1 MRRILIF
8 LLFILCGVAV
18 SAQMS
23 DDQIIKYVQEQLAKG
38 VSQEQIVFDLNKKG
52 VTLQQIQRM
61 RDKYEKQQSTGGI
74 LGNTF
79 PETGAGNTNVNINR
93 TRTKPGEQ
101 QSFNMIN
108 PAEPTTT
115 EGTGTRMSRKDREQ
129 QDKENIQ
136 NLYNESMF
144 LFVDSVYLLR
154 QSLLPKK
161 KEIYGHNIFK
171 SQDLSFEPSVN
182 LATPQNYRLG
192 PGDEVIIDIWGES
205 QITVQDIISPDG
217 IIMVQDLGPVYL
229 GGKTVQEADTYI
241 KKVFSQIYSGLEGEG
256 SNSNIRLSLGQ
267 NRSVLV
273 NVMGEVEFPGTYQ
286 ISSFATVFNAI
297 YMAGGV
303 NDLGSLRDIKLIHEN
318 EEMAVIDMYDYL
330 RNGKVQDDIRISDND
345 VVIVSPHS
353 LLVNIDGRIRRP
365 MLYEMTE
372 EETLSNLIEYAG
384 GLESDAYRKDVRVVR
399 MGDFQRQIFT
409 VSKEQQE
416 SFKLVDGDSIY
427 VDSIQLTFA
436 NMAEVRGAV
445 YRPGQ
450 FQIDGDIT
458 TVRQLIEAAG
468 GLKEEA
474 FPSRALLSRTNPD
487 KTLTNLSVDIK
498 GLIEGTAEDVT
509 LRNNDILFIP
519 SLFDIGEIKTF
530 SVYGEVLFPGDY
542 RYADNTSIEDLILQ
556 AGGLR
561 EDASLSKVDVVRRN
575 RDKDATEKTETLAE
589 TYSFS
594 INEDLSIQ
602 DNDFRLEPYD
612 EVYIRRSPGY
622 AVNRRVIV
630 EGEVTFPGYYS
641 LATNNERLSDIM
653 KRVGP
658 FSNEAYPEGARL
670 ERKMTDDERN
680 RMHDIAEI
688 LAGNDT
694 LALAKALEALKNTTT
709 FDVGINLKEA
719 TNKPGSAADIVLR
732 DGDRIIVP
740 VFTNTVKINGEVMFS
755 NTTPF
760 VKGKS
765 LKYYIEKAGG
775 YSQRAKR
782 SKAYVVYMNGS
793 VAKAKKRS
801 SKLVQPGCEI
811 VVPARQE
818 REGLK
823 ATEILSLGSTS
834 ASLATVVLA
843 LMNLVK

>member
-1 MRRILIF
+1 MRKYLVLSLF
-8 LLFILCGVAV
+8 LLSGLTAF
-18 SAQMS
+18 AQMS
-23 DDQIIKYVQEQLAKG
+23 EDKIIQYVQEQQAKG
-38 VSQEQIVFDLNKKG
+38 VSQEQIVYDLNKKG
-52 VTLQQIQRM
+52 VTLQQLQRM
-61 RDKYEKQQSTGGI
+61 REKYEKQQSTGV
-74 LGNTF
+74 LGNTV
-79 PETGAGNTNVNINR
+79 PAQGSSVSRSRTGQ
-93 TRTKPGEQ
+93 GE
-101 QSFNMIN
+101 SFNLLA
-108 PAEPTTT
+108 PAERPGLSGSVATDSKTL
-115 EGTGTRMSRKDREQ
+115 EQ
-129 QDKENIQ
+129 ERLQSMYD
-136 NLYNESMF
+136 ESMF
-144 LFVDSVYLLR
+144 LFVDSIYLLK

-161 KEIYGHNIFK
+161 KEIYGHDIFK
-171 SQDLSFEPSVN
+171 NQSLTFEPSAN
-182 LATPQNYRLG
+182 LATPLNYRLG
-192 PGDEVIIDIWGES
+192 PGDEVIIDIWGAS
-205 QITVQDIISPDG
+205 QSTIQQVISPDG
-217 IIMVQDLGPVYL
+217 NIMVEDLGPVYL
-229 GGKTVQEADTYI
+229 NGKTIQEADEYI
-241 KKVFSQIYSGLEGEG
+241 KKVFSQIYSGLGGEN
-256 SNSNIRLSLGQ
+256 SNSSIKLSLGQ

-273 NVMGEVEFPGTYQ
+273 NVMGDVENPGTYQ
-286 ISSFATVFNAI
+286 VSSFATVFNAI

-303 NDLGSLRDIKLIHEN
+303 NDLGSLRNIKLYHEN
-318 EEMAVIDMYDYL
+318 EEVATVDMYDYI
-330 RNGKVQDDIRISDND
+330 RNGKVQDDIRLNDND

-365 MLYEMTE
+365 MLYEMTQE
-372 EETLSNLIEYAG
+372 ESLADLIDYAG
-384 GLESDAYRKDVRVVR
+384 GLESDAYKKDVRVIR

-409 VSKEQQE
+409 VSKEQQAG
-416 SFKLVDGDSIY
+416 FKLVDGDSVY
-427 VDSIQLTFA
+427 VDSIQVSFA

-458 TVRQLIEAAG
+458 TVRQLVEAAG
-468 GLKEEA
+468 GLKEDA
-474 FPSRALLSRTNPD
+474 FPARALLSRTNPD
-487 KTLTNLSVDIK
+487 KTLTNLAIDIK
-498 GLIEGTAEDVT
+498 GLMEGTAQDET
-509 LRNNDILFIP
+509 LRNNDVLFIP
-519 SLFDIGEIKTF
+519 SLFDVGEVKTF

-556 AGGLR
+556 AGGLK
-561 EDASLSKVDVVRRN
+561 EDASLTKVDVVRRN
-575 RDKDATEKTETLAE
+575 RDKEATEKTQSLAE
-589 TYSFS
+589 TFSFS

-622 AVNRRVIV
+622 SVNRRVIV

-653 KRVGP
+653 ERVGQ
-658 FSNEAYPEGARL
+658 FSSEAYPEGARL
-670 ERKMTDDERN
+670 ERKMTDDERA

-688 LAGNDT
+688 LAGNDSI
-694 LALAKALEALKNTTT
+694 ALAKAVEKLENMTT

-719 TNKPGSAADIVLR
+719 VEKPGGAADIVLR

-760 VKGKS
+760 VKGKN

-775 YSQRAKR
+775 YSQRAKK

-811 VVPARQE
+811 VVPARQQ
-818 REGLK
+818 REGLT

-843 LMNLVK
+843 LMNLLK

>member
-1 MRRILIF
+1 MRKVLLL
-8 LLFILCGVAV
+8 LLFILSGIAV

-23 DDQIIKYVQEQLAKG
+23 DEKVIEYIRDQQAKG
-38 VSQEQIVFDLNKKG
+38 ISQEQIVFDLNKKG
-52 VTLQQIQRM
+52 VSMQQLQRM
-61 RDKYEKQQSTGGI
+61 REKYDKQQSTGV
-74 LGNTF
+74 LGNTTDN
-79 PETGAGNTNVNINR
+79 TGSTSR
-93 TRTKPGEQ
+93 TRTR
-101 QSFNMIN
+101 QSDGFNLVK
-108 PAEPTTT
+108 PAEPL
-115 EGTGTRMSRKDREQ
+115 Q
-129 QDKENIQ
+129 QDKTVRKLNDKDKETREKEQ
-136 NLYNESMF
+136 LQMLYDESMF
-144 LFVDSVYLLR
+144 LFVDSMYLLKM
-154 QSLLPKK
+154 SLLPQR
-161 KEIYGHNIFK
+161 KEIYGHDIFK
-171 SQDLSFEPSVN
+171 NRDMTFEPSAN

-192 PGDEVIIDIWGES
+192 PGDEVIIDIWGDS
-205 QITVQDIISPDG
+205 QTSIQEVISPDG
-217 IIMVQDLGPVYL
+217 NIMVDGLGPVYL
-229 GGKTVQEADTYI
+229 NGKTVQEADVYI
-241 KKVFSQIYSGLEGEG
+241 KKVFSQIYSGLDGAD
-256 SNSNIRLSLGQ
+256 SKSNIKLSLGQ

-273 NVMGEVEFPGTYQ
+273 NVMGDVEYPGTYQ
-286 ISSFATVFNAI
+286 VSSFATVFNAI

-303 NDLGSLRDIKLIHEN
+303 SDLGSLRNIKLYREN
-318 EEMAVIDMYDYL
+318 KEVATVDMYEYI
-330 RNGKVQDDIRISDND
+330 RNGKVQDDIRINDND

-372 EETLSNLIEYAG
+372 DESLETLIDYAG
-384 GLESDAYRKDVRVVR
+384 GLESDAYRKDVRVIR
-399 MGDFQRQIFT
+399 MGEFQRQIFT
-409 VSKEQQE
+409 VSKEQQS
-416 SFKLVDGDSIY
+416 SFKLMDGDSVY

-498 GLIEGTAEDVT
+498 GLMEGTAPDEE
-509 LRNNDILFIP
+509 LRNNDVLFIP
-519 SLFDIGEIKTF
+519 SLFDVGEIKTF

-542 RYADNTSIEDLILQ
+542 KYADNTSIEDLILQ
-556 AGGLR
+556 AGGLK
-561 EDASLSKVDVVRRN
+561 EDASLTKVDVVRRN
-575 RDKDATEKTETLAE
+575 RNKDAVEKTSELAE
-589 TYSFS
+589 TFSFS

-612 EVYIRRSPGY
+612 EVYVRRSPGY
-622 AVNRRVIV
+622 AVNRRIIV

-641 LATNNERLSDIM
+641 LATNSERLSDIM
-653 KRVGP
+653 NRVGQ
-658 FSNEAYPEGARL
+658 FSPEAYPEGARL
-670 ERKMTDDERN
+670 ERKMTDDERI

-694 LALAKALEALKNTTT
+694 IALAKALEKLETVTT

-719 TNKPGSAADIVLR
+719 TDKPGSAADIVLR

-755 NTTPF
+755 NTTPY

-823 ATEILSLGSTS
+823 PTEILSLGSTS

-843 LMNLVK
+843 LMNLLK

>member
-1 MRRILIF
+1 MRKYLVLLLF
-8 LLFILCGVAV
+8 LLSGFTAF
-18 SAQMS
+18 AQMS
-23 DDQIIKYVQEQLAKG
+23 EDKIIQYVMEQQAKG
-38 VSQEQIVFDLNKKG
+38 VPQEQIVFELNKKG
-52 VTLQQIQRM
+52 VTIQQLQKM
-61 RDKYEKQQSTGGI
+61 REKYEKQQSTGV
-74 LGNTF
+74 LGNTVSSQGLSTSRSR
-79 PETGAGNTNVNINR
+79 TGQ
-93 TRTKPGEQ
+93 GE
-101 QSFNMIN
+101 SLNYLT
-108 PAEPTTT
+108 PAEQP
-115 EGTGTRMSRKDREQ
+115 GYSGGSVVKDSKTLEQ
-129 QDKENIQ
+129 EKLQ
-136 NLYNESMF
+136 NMYNESMF
-144 LFVDSVYLLR
+144 LFVDSIYLLK

-161 KEIYGHNIFK
+161 REIYGHDIFK
-171 SQDLSFEPSVN
+171 NQTLTFEPSVN

-192 PGDEVIIDIWGES
+192 PGDEVIIDIWGAS
-205 QITVQDIISPDG
+205 QSTIQQVISPDG
-217 IIMVQDLGPVYL
+217 NIMVEDLGPVYL
-229 GGKTVQEADTYI
+229 NGKTVQEADEYI
-241 KKVFSQIYSGLEGEG
+241 KKVFSQIYSGLDGAD
-256 SNSNIRLSLGQ
+256 SRSSIKLSLGQ

-273 NVMGEVEFPGTYQ
+273 NVMGDVENPGTYQ
-286 ISSFATVFNAI
+286 VSSFATVFNAI

-303 NDLGSLRDIKLIHEN
+303 NDLGSLRNIKLYHEN
-318 EEMAVIDMYDYL
+318 EEVATVDMYDYI
-330 RNGKVQDDIRISDND
+330 RNGKVQDDIRLNDND

-365 MLYEMTE
+365 MLYEMTDE
-372 EETLSNLIEYAG
+372 ESLADLIDYAG
-384 GLESDAYRKDVRVVR
+384 GLESDAYKKDVRVIR
-399 MGDFQRQIFT
+399 MGDFQREIFT
-409 VSKEQQE
+409 VSKEQQAG
-416 SFKLVDGDSIY
+416 FKLVDGDSIY
-427 VDSIQLTFA
+427 VDSIQVTFA

-445 YRPGQ
+445 YRPGK

-458 TVRQLIEAAG
+458 TVKGLVEAAG
-468 GLKEEA
+468 GLKEDA
-474 FPSRALLSRTNPD
+474 FPARALLSRTNPD
-487 KTLTNLSVDIK
+487 KTLTNLAIDIK
-498 GLIEGTAEDVT
+498 GLMEGTAQDET
-509 LRNNDILFIP
+509 LRNNDVLFIP
-519 SLFDIGEIKTF
+519 SLFDVGEIKTF

-556 AGGLR
+556 AGGLK
-561 EDASLSKVDVVRRN
+561 EDASLTKVDVVRRN
-575 RDKDATEKTETLAE
+575 RDKEAVEKTQSLAE
-589 TYSFS
+589 TFSFS

-622 AVNRRVIV
+622 SVNRRVIV

-653 KRVGP
+653 ERVGQ
-658 FSNEAYPEGARL
+658 FSTEAYPEGARL
-670 ERKMTDDERN
+670 ERKMTDDERA

-688 LAGNDT
+688 LAGNDSI
-694 LALAKALEALKNTTT
+694 ALAKAVNKLQNMTT

-719 TNKPGSAADIVLR
+719 VEKPGGPADIVLR

-760 VKGKS
+760 VKGKN

-811 VVPARQE
+811 VVPARQQ
-818 REGLK
+818 REGLT

-834 ASLATVVLA
+834 ASLATVTLA
-843 LMNLVK
+843 LMNLLK

>member
-1 MRRILIF
+1 MRKILVL
-8 LLFILCGVAV
+8 LLFIMSGIAV

-23 DDQIIKYVQEQLAKG
+23 DEKVIEYIRDQQAKG
-38 VSQEQIVFDLNKKG
+38 ISQEQIVFDLNKKG
-52 VTLQQIQRM
+52 VSMQQLQRM
-61 RDKYEKQQSTGGI
+61 REKYDKQQSTGV
-74 LGNTF
+74 LGNTMDN
-79 PETGAGNTNVNINR
+79 AGSVSR
-93 TRTKPGEQ
+93 TRVR
-101 QSFNMIN
+101 QSDGFNIVK
-108 PAEPTTT
+108 PAEPI
-115 EGTGTRMSRKDREQ
+115 Q
-129 QDKENIQ
+129 QDKTVKKLSDQDKEARDKEQ
-136 NLYNESMF
+136 LQMLYNESMF
-144 LFVDSVYLLR
+144 LFVDSLYLLKM
-154 QSLLPKK
+154 SLLPQK
-161 KEIYGHNIFK
+161 KEIYGHDIFK
-171 SQDLSFEPSVN
+171 NRDMTFEPSAN

-192 PGDEVIIDIWGES
+192 PGDEVIIDIWGDS
-205 QITVQDIISPDG
+205 QTSIQEIISPDG
-217 IIMVQDLGPVYL
+217 NIMVEGLGPVYL
-229 GGKTVQEADTYI
+229 NGKTVQEADDYI
-241 KKVFSQIYSGLEGEG
+241 KKVFSQIYSGLDGKD
-256 SNSNIRLSLGQ
+256 SKSNIKLSLGQ

-273 NVMGEVEFPGTYQ
+273 NVMGDVEYPGTYQ
-286 ISSFATVFNAI
+286 VSSFATVFNAI

-303 NDLGSLRDIKLIHEN
+303 SDLGSLRNIKLYRDNKEV
-318 EEMAVIDMYDYL
+318 ATVDMYEYI
-330 RNGKVQDDIRISDND
+330 RNGKVQDDIRINDND

-372 EETLSNLIEYAG
+372 DETLANLIDYAG
-384 GLESDAYRKDVRVVR
+384 GLESDAYKKDVRVVR
-399 MGDFQRQIFT
+399 MGEFQRQIFT
-409 VSKEQQE
+409 VSKEQQQ
-416 SFKLVDGDSIY
+416 SFKLVDGDSVY

-450 FQIDGDIT
+450 FQIDGEIT

-487 KTLTNLSVDIK
+487 KTLSNLSVDIK
-498 GLIEGTAEDVT
+498 GLMEGSAQDVE
-509 LRNNDILFIP
+509 LRNNDVLFIP
-519 SLFDIGEIKTF
+519 SLFDVGEIKTF

-556 AGGLR
+556 AGGLK
-561 EDASLSKVDVVRRN
+561 EDASLTKVDVVRRN
-575 RDKDATEKTETLAE
+575 RNKDAMEKTSDLAE
-589 TYSFS
+589 TFSFS

-612 EVYIRRSPGY
+612 EVYVRRSPGY
-622 AVNRRVIV
+622 AVNRRIIV

-641 LATNNERLSDIM
+641 LATNSERLSDIM
-653 KRVGP
+653 NRVGQ
-658 FSNEAYPEGARL
+658 FSPEAYPEGARL
-670 ERKMTDDERN
+670 ERKMTDDERI

-694 LALAKALEALKNTTT
+694 IALAKALEKLETVTT

-719 TNKPGSAADIVLR
+719 TDKPGSAADIVLR

-755 NTTPF
+755 NTTPY

-823 ATEILSLGSTS
+823 PTEILSLGSTS

-843 LMNLVK
+843 LMNLLK